1 METFRRPPRRASG
14 RAALLCAGALW
25 LSGLAGCAH
34 RPAAPETRAPE
45 ASDSHSELRRLE
57 QGLAA
62 AKSRLE
68 GRGDGR
74 GESRTAAE
82 AAPSSAPVPMSSGA
96 DVGAGRCEPVCQAA
110 QEICG
115 FSRRIC
121 QLAGQINDSD
131 STRSCQR
138 AEKECQDASALCSGC
153 R

>member
-1 METFRRPPRRASG
+1 MTTSRRLPRRVSG
-14 RAALLCAGALW
+14 CAVLLWAGALW

-34 RPAAPETRAPE
+34 RSAPPETRAPE

-68 GRGDGR
+68 AR
-74 GESRTAAE
+74 GEGRATAE
-82 AAPSSAPVPMSSGA
+82 SAPSSAPVPMAGGA
-96 DVGAGRCEPVCQAA
+96 DISGGRCEPVCQAA

-121 QLAGQINDSD
+121 QLAGQISDAD

>member
-1 METFRRPPRRASG
+1 MRTSRRPPRRASG
-14 RAALLCAGALW
+14 RAALLWAGALSV
-25 LSGLAGCAH
+25 SGLAGCAH
-34 RPAAPETRAPE
+34 RSAVPETRAPE
-45 ASDSHSELRRLE
+45 ASDSHTELRRLE

-74 GESRTAAE
+74 GESRAE
-82 AAPSSAPVPMSSGA
+82 SAPSSAPVPMASGA
-96 DVGAGRCEPVCQAA
+96 DVGGRCEPVCQAA

-121 QLAGQINDSD
+121 QLAGQISDSD